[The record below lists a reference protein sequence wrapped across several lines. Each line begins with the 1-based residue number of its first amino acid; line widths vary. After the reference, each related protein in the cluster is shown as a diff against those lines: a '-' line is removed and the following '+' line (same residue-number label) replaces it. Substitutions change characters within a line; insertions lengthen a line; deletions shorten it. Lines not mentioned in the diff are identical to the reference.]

1 MTELKNKNKNRNGG
15 SACKYI
21 KKANYCI
28 SPCKKVHND
37 KIKHK
42 WYCKKTKRCSGKQR
56 KHKNKTMKKS
66 KSKNIVSNVQL
77 ESESESESKTELSEK
92 PVSTIENTSVNE
104 NTENGNI
111 TSIASKAFSDF
122 SKAASNLV
130 NSNKSKEN
138 QAVETKVKA

>member
-1 MTELKNKNKNRNGG
+1 MTELKNKNRNGG

-77 ESESESESKTELSEK
+77 ESESESKTELSKK
-92 PVSTIENTSVNE
+92 PVSTIDNTSVNE
-104 NTENGNI
+104 TPENGNI

-130 NSNKSKEN
+130 NPSKSKQNVE
-138 QAVETKVKA
+138 VETKVKA